1 MRDESEAS
9 EQQDREVLRFDE
21 DDVGARRSVW
31 VAGGFVFLIVAWMG
45 SGFVFPSENSSDGI
59 VEAEPQAIAVAV
71 RASETEPVVLT
82 FQAEGQALPDRDT
95 MIRAEASGDVAEVFV
110 QKGQIVEADTVIARL
125 STEREG
131 ADVERAR
138 EEVAR
143 AQREFDNAL
152 NLRERGIATEDRV
165 SEARATLAAAQAQL
179 VTAETALESTD
190 IVAPFAGRLETMTLD
205 EGEFIQAGAEVARLV
220 DNQPLTVAVQ
230 VPQQQLTRIRDGQE
244 ATVTFI
250 TGEQRP
256 GRVTFV
262 GSAASSDTRTFLTEI
277 EVPND
282 GGVIA
287 AGISAEV
294 SIPTGETQAHFIS
307 PSIVSLDPSGEI
319 GVKTVE
325 DDRVVFYP
333 VDVVRAEIDG
343 IWVTGLPDPAEII
356 TIGQGF
362 VQDGEIVR
370 AEPEIGIADSS
381 TLQEA
386 GR

>member
-1 MRDESEAS
+1 MHDENEAS
-9 EQQDREVLRFDE
+9 KREDVGLLHFED
-21 DDVGARRSVW
+21 DDVGARRSTW
-31 VAGGFVFLIVAWMG
+31 VAGGLVVLVIAWMS
-45 SGFVFPSENSSDGI
+45 SGFFFPSENNSDGTA
-59 VEAEPQAIAVAV
+59 EAERQAIAVAV
-71 RASETEPVVLT
+71 RTSVSESVVLT

-110 QKGQIVEADTVIARL
+110 DKGQLVEADTVIARL

-131 ADVERAR
+131 ADVERAQ
-138 EEVAR
+138 EEVSR
-143 AQREFDNAL
+143 AQREFDNAQD
-152 NLRERGIATEDRV
+152 LRARGVATEDRV
-165 SEARATLAAAQAQL
+165 SEARANLAAAQAQL

-190 IVAPFAGRLETMTLD
+190 IVAPFAGRLETMSLD

-220 DNQPLTVAVQ
+220 DNQPLTVAIQ
-230 VPQQQLTRIRDGQE
+230 VPQQQLTRIRDGQT

-250 TGEQRP
+250 TGEERT

-277 EVPND
+277 EVPNED
-282 GGVIA
+282 GAIA

-294 SIPTGETQAHFIS
+294 SIPTGEIQAHFIS

-325 DDRVVFYP
+325 ADRVVFYP

-343 IWVTGLPDPAEII
+343 IWVTGVPDPAEII

-362 VQDGEIVR
+362 VQNGEVVR
-370 AEPEIGIADSS
+370 AEPAIETMDSS
-381 TLQEA
+381 RAQDVV
-386 GR
+386 R

>member
-1 MRDESEAS
+1 MRDEGEAS
-9 EQQDREVLRFDE
+9 GSQHRDVLGFDE
-21 DDVGARRSVW
+21 DDAGARRSTW
-31 VAGGFVFLIVAWMG
+31 VAGGFVVLIIAWMG
-45 SGFVFPSENSSDGI
+45 SGFVFPSEDAFDGAG
-59 VEAEPQAIAVAV
+59 ETELQAIAVAV
-71 RASETEPVVLT
+71 RISEAEPVVLT

-110 QKGQIVEADTVIARL
+110 RKGQVVEADTVIARL

-131 ADVERAR
+131 ADVLRAR

-143 AQREFDNAL
+143 AQREFDNAQD
-152 NLRERGIATEDRV
+152 LRERGSATEDRV
-165 SEARATLAAAQAQL
+165 SEARATLAAAEAQL
-179 VTAETALESTD
+179 VAAETALESTD

-250 TGEQRP
+250 TGEQRN

-282 GGVIA
+282 GGEIA

-325 DDRVVFYP
+325 EERVVFYP
-333 VDVVRAEIDG
+333 VEVVRAEIDG
-343 IWVTGLPDPAEII
+343 IWVTGIPDAAEII

-362 VQDGEIVR
+362 VQDGEAVR
-370 AEPEIGIADSS
+370 AAPEIDLSGTS
-381 TLQEA
+381 TAREA